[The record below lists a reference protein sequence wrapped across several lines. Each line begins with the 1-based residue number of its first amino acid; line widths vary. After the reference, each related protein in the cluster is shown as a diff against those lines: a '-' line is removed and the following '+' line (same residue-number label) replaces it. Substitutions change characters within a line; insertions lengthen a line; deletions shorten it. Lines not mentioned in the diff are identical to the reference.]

1 MAEPGGSSPLTKVY
15 HRGYN
20 ETLPMDQEDRKSGG
34 YGKTGNDLWCY
45 QDSISLGFF
54 LCFYLRCVLNL
65 LIRYCDEY
73 VIIVL

>member
-1 MAEPGGSSPLTKVY
+1 MAEPGGSPSLTKVY

-34 YGKTGNDLWCY
+34 YWKTGNDLWCY

-54 LCFYLRCVLNL
+54 IVFLFEMCNHLANSVLP
-65 LIRYCDEY
+65 
-73 VIIVL
+73 